1 MSRTGKRGP
10 HGRRCSSHPFDPAG
24 ERRHFATV
32 VQTNSDSHDAWFGMK
47 VRQALEDIRPDVED
61 AATEMHFAE
70 RRATA
75 LRKVQATGR

>member
-1 MSRTGKRGP
+1 MSRSGKRGS
-10 HGRRCSSHPFDPAG
+10 HDRGCSPPPFDPAG
-24 ERRHFATV
+24 ERGHFTTV
-32 VQTNSDSHDAWFGMK
+32 VQTNSDSHDVWFGMK

-75 LRKVQATGR
+75 LRKTEAPGR